1 MPGRLTPKTREIVY
15 QFIADRDG
23 ELCNICR
30 WTPDHLSVNCDAC
43 IDPSLARQRHT
54 CRLEIDHISGDHD
67 DWQPHNLRFLC
78 KTCNVVEGNRSRNGG
93 PSDPRERER
102 EIRGVAHWAR
112 ARKHRTGHGSEGASA
127 QMRANDQYEP
137 KFREWLTEQLFKK
150 THITKADAI
159 GGGAFVTGANTQTI
173 TRYLVPLVSFE
184 GPFEI
189 VNDLVGAE
197 VIRVREPSEGPQR
210 PETPGEPVAPRNGR
224 PRAPGPTE
232 NGRGLLGSNDQW
244 REGPKA

>member
-1 MPGRLTPKTREIVY
+1 M
-15 QFIADRDG
+15 
-23 ELCNICR
+23 
-30 WTPDHLSVNCDAC
+30 
-43 IDPSLARQRHT
+43 
-54 CRLEIDHISGDHD
+54 
-67 DWQPHNLRFLC
+67 
-78 KTCNVVEGNRSRNGG
+78 
-93 PSDPRERER
+93 
-102 EIRGVAHWAR
+102 AHWAR
-112 ARKHRTGHGSEGASA
+112 ARKHRTGHGSEGAPA

-189 VNDLVGAE
+189 VNDLLGAE

-224 PRAPGPTE
+224 PRAPGQNG
-232 NGRGLLGSNDQW
+232 NGRVLPRTNERW
-244 REGPKA
+244 REGPQ